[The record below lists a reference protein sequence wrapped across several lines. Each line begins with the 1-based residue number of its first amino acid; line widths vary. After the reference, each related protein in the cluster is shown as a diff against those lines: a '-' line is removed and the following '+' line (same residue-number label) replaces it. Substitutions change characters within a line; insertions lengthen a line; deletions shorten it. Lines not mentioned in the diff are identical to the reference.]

1 MCAGSSIRRMFG
13 RLSPIIAMVA
23 IAGVAGCTQ
32 QEEAVPYDESAAVV
46 AIGDS
51 IMVGASEHLSGLVDG
66 IVIDAQVG
74 RPFADGVAAL
84 ERQSVATEPPDILVV
99 ALGTN
104 GGTNAARIDELIAAA
119 GDVDELI
126 FVNVRVPGTGGS
138 HERCAGRCGRALRP
152 RAHRRLARGERG
164 QRPPLSRRRVPP
176 KRDGVRTLG
185 ESHRRRDQELRRDAL
200 QVHRSPF
207 VVPAHR
213 RRQEKVDALR
223 KNRVADSNRWPSP
236 EIPIGR

>member
-1 MCAGSSIRRMFG
+1 MFR

-32 QEEAVPYDESAAVV
+32 QEEAVPYDESTAVV

-84 ERQSVATEPPDILVV
+84 ERQNVATEPPDILVV

-104 GGTNAARIDELIAAA
+104 AGTNAARIDELVDAA

-126 FVNVRVPGTGGS
+126 FVNIRVPRDWEAATNAALADAAGRHDHVRVVDWYSESANADHLFRSDGYHPNETGS
-138 HERCAGRCGRALRP
+138 ERWANLI
-152 RAHRRLARGERG
+152 
-164 QRPPLSRRRVPP
+164 
-176 KRDGVRTLG
+176 
-185 ESHRRRDQELRRDAL
+185 
-200 QVHRSPF
+200 
-207 VVPAHR
+207 VV
-213 RRQEKVDALR
+213 
-223 KNRVADSNRWPSP
+223 
-236 EIPIGR
+236 EIKS